1 MFELEAW
8 AYDQLFEFNDS
19 FFLKYLNLAK
29 TLLLGLEEMKGE
41 ILEMLAYLL
50 FVDFKVSIGFV
61 DFLLN
66 WDETYYL
73 KDISYY

>member
-1 MFELEAW
+1 
-8 AYDQLFEFNDS
+8 LFEFNDS
-19 FFLKYLNLAK
+19 FLLKYLNLAK
-29 TLLLGLEEMKGE
+29 ILLLGLEEMKGE